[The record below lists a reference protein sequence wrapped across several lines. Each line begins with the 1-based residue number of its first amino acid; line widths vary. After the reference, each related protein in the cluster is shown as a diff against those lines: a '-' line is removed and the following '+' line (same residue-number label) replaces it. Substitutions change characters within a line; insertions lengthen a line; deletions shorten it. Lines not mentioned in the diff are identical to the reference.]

1 LTTVDSPGAL
11 VENRDPHWSVLA
23 GVLPD
28 EVRELLRLARRRT
41 FRRGEVVFHQDDLA
55 DSLHLVAKGRFG
67 IRTNTPLGD
76 SATVAVASP
85 GDVFGEIA
93 LVGDNHHRT
102 ATVEALEDA
111 ETLCV
116 HELDFA
122 RIRRQHP
129 EVTEAVLRSLAAELR
144 AMNERVLE
152 AFYVSAER
160 RVLRRV
166 SELARIYADGSE
178 GPVTIPLTQ
187 EVLAGIAG
195 TSRATVNATLRNAR
209 GRGLVELIRG
219 GVRILDEEGLAAR
232 AR

>member
-1 LTTVDSPGAL
+1 MTTVDSPGVL
-11 VENRDPHWSVLA
+11 VENRDPHWSVLE
-23 GVLPD
+23 GVPPD

>member
-1 LTTVDSPGAL
+1 LTTVGSPGAA
-11 VENRDPHWSVLA
+11 VENRDPHWSVLE
-23 GVLPD
+23 GVPPD
-28 EVRELLRLARRRT
+28 EVRELLQVARRRS

-55 DSLHLVAKGRFG
+55 DSLHLVARGRFG
-67 IRTNTPLGD
+67 IRTNTPLGE

-93 LVGDNHHRT
+93 LVGENHRRT

-122 RIRRQHP
+122 RVRRQHP
-129 EVTEAVLRSLAAELR
+129 EVTEALMRSLAAELR
-144 AMNERVLE
+144 AMNARLLE

-166 SELARIYADGSE
+166 SELAKIYADGH
-178 GPVTIPLTQ
+178 GGTVTIPLTQ

-195 TSRATVNATLRNAR
+195 TSRATVNATLRDAR
-209 GRGLVELIRG
+209 ELGLVELIRG
-219 GVRILDEEGLAAR
+219 GVRILDEEGLAER